1 MLFATKNRKGKEIV
15 HAYAIITCFIDTIC
29 NIHYQMKPKNWFE
42 ITIKL
47 KLRAKIRKYNLNNE
61 FDQSIINNIWITIF
75 IPNKTFSFVN
85 LTYLSITKKE
95 LNQAIFLIIIHF
107 DSLLKQSAML
117 AVWCLFK
124 WNELAILLL
133 HCLLFLCTHTF
144 SFFHFLQLL

>member
-15 HAYAIITCFIDTIC
+15 HAYAILTCFIDTIC
-29 NIHYQMKPKNWFE
+29 NIHYHMKPKNWFE

-47 KLRAKIRKYNLNNE
+47 KLRDKIRKYN
-61 FDQSIINNIWITIF
+61 QKISSIRG
-75 IPNKTFSFVN
+75 TFSFVN

-95 LNQAIFLIIIHF
+95 LNQAIFHIIIHF

>member
-29 NIHYQMKPKNWFE
+29 NIHYHMKPKNWFVF
-42 ITIKL
+42 TIRL
-47 KLRAKIRKYNLNNE
+47 KLRAILER
-61 FDQSIINNIWITIF
+61 IIKKWARS
-75 IPNKTFSFVN
+75 TFSFVN
-85 LTYLSITKKE
+85 LSYLSITKKE